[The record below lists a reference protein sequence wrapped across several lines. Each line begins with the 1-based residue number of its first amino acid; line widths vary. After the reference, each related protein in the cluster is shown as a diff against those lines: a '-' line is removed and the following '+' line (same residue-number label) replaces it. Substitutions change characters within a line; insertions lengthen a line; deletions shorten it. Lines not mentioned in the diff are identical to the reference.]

1 MTRVAQLVGTSLLKD
16 VVCLVENAMSRTHK
30 FTIELDER
38 DINQIGNIII
48 GLESVDLNF
57 ADEISLDI
65 LYQIQNQR

>member
-1 MTRVAQLVGTSLLKD
+1 
-16 VVCLVENAMSRTHK
+16 MSRTHK

-38 DINQIGNIII
+38 DINQIGNIIL